1 MTHEQRTI
9 NVTAYRD
16 ADGHPTCCADWNSA
30 RCIFVQTRKLGL
42 IEVCALSG
50 KDIPR
55 QPADLRRGEFVTD
68 PSEHLL
74 RPVKGCIVWAHE
86 IEEAQG

>member
-1 MTHEQRTI
+1 MTSEQRTI

-55 QPADLRRGEFVTD
+55 QPADLRRGGICD
-68 PSEHLL
+68 
-74 RPVKGCIVWAHE
+74 
-86 IEEAQG
+86 